1 MKKYL
6 SFGVAVMLAVA
17 LVGCGNSQTAQEQP
31 PSSETTSQTEEK
43 ALVAYFAYSENV
55 GDTSGMELDA
65 IASASLDE
73 NTNNSEGNLQVMA
86 QVLQEEKE
94 ADVFSILM
102 TDPYPMEYSEM
113 LPIAVQQMQNGEQP
127 ALQSKI
133 ENLEAYDVI
142 YLGVPVW
149 NGSLPPAMQTF
160 FAENDFS
167 GKTIIPFGIHL
178 GSGFGRM
185 PDEMAELAPGAE
197 VQDGFTISARTA
209 NDEVESEFRA
219 WLSEQS
225 E

>member
-43 ALVAYFAYSENV
+43 ALAAYFAYSENV

-94 ADVFSILM
+94 ADGLIRIRWSIPKCFRLLSNKCR
-102 TDPYPMEYSEM
+102 T
-113 LPIAVQQMQNGEQP
+113 
-127 ALQSKI
+127 
-133 ENLEAYDVI
+133 
-142 YLGVPVW
+142 
-149 NGSLPPAMQTF
+149 GSSPSCRVKLR
-160 FAENDFS
+160 
-167 GKTIIPFGIHL
+167 IWR
-178 GSGFGRM
+178 RM
-185 PDEMAELAPGAE
+185 M
-197 VQDGFTISARTA
+197 
-209 NDEVESEFRA
+209 
-219 WLSEQS
+219 
-225 E
+225 